1 MKQPPYLSV
10 VVATR
15 DDRHGGDPH
24 ARLQAALRIYK
35 KQAETLR
42 FTLEYIIVDWNSPR
56 GSQGIFQRIKKWE
69 LKSPYLKIRVIEVP
83 PKIHRNLDEAKIP
96 FYQMIAKNVGIRR
109 AKGEFILASNIDI
122 FLDDSL
128 MKFLSEKKLKKRYMY
143 RSDRFDLKH
152 KFLAELPKFL
162 HNSQSLGHL
171 ISRKNLRNGS
181 VKHFLP
187 IDEIRIKNLN
197 LSPASR
203 TIPWDQRLKEKMR
216 LLKKKF
222 GIYGSPGFEL
232 HTNGC
237 GDFTLLSREAWHRL
251 CGYPEMR
258 IFSFHLDSIFCQQA
272 HENGFTENV
281 LRFPK
286 IHYHIDHADGWTPE
300 TGDQLIHRL
309 KSQGI
314 PFIDRD
320 YSVFMD
326 ACRKT
331 KNPMFNQEDWGLC
344 REKFKQHSV

>member
-1 MKQPPYLSV
+1 MNPTPYLSV

-42 FTLEYIIVDWNSPR
+42 FPLEYIIVDWNSPK
-56 GSQGIFQRIKKWE
+56 GSQGIFRRIKKWS
-69 LKSPYLKIRVIEVP
+69 LRSRYLKIRVIEVP
-83 PKIHRNLDEAKIP
+83 PAIHRKLDEAGIP

-109 AKGEFILASNIDI
+109 AKGEFILASNIDV

-128 MKFLSEKKLKKRYMY
+128 MKFISERNLKKRNMY

-152 KFLAELPKFL
+152 KFLCEIPKFL
-162 HNSQSLGHL
+162 HNDKSLGYL
-171 ISRKNLRNGS
+171 ISRKNLRHASFN
-181 VKHFLP
+181 HFLP
-187 IDEIRIKNLN
+187 VDETRIRKLNLN
-197 LSPASR
+197 PGTRPL
-203 TIPWDQRLKEKMR
+203 TWDQRLKEKIR
-216 LLKKKF
+216 LLKKRFKV
-222 GIYGSPGFEL
+222 YGTPGYEL

-258 IFSFHLDSIFCQQA
+258 VFSFHLDSIFCQQA
-272 HENGFTENV
+272 HDNGFTEIV
-281 LRFPK
+281 LPFPQV
-286 IHYHIDHADGWTPE
+286 HYHIDHADGWTPE
-300 TGDQLIHRL
+300 TGEQLMRRL

-314 PFIDRD
+314 PFIEKD
-320 YSVFMD
+320 YTVFID

-331 KNPMFNQEDWGLC
+331 NNPMFNHEDWGLSQ
-344 REKFKQHSV
+344 EKLKQCSV